1 MRLFSS
7 KRALSFLALSMA
19 LCHLSAAAQTSTAG
33 RAIGQANQPLAELAS
48 KASDI
53 VAVAGDYIITREEL
67 EKRLMMELY
76 PYDYDDYSEE
86 AEPADAKTVL
96 MTMVAEKAMVTE
108 ARKQGYLE
116 DETIHASIKRYRESR
131 LVNLLLQRHLQ
142 GRITVTEDEIRQR
155 MQADPTLDEARAK
168 AAIERVKANSI
179 LDQYYKQV
187 YEKSHIKKLSEN
199 FLRAIEIHQ
208 RLLYRPKKPR
218 NVPFIRTYQVT
229 DELTPEEKNIVLA
242 QYDRG
247 TVTLKDWLDAL
258 CEIVPPRRPTTL
270 NTPKGVEQLLESA
283 LRMPL
288 LVSEAEAAGLDKDE
302 SLLKL
307 VREYEDRR
315 LLSEVT
321 LAKQNEVKEPTTE
334 QIIVYFSK
342 HNEAFGT
349 SNRLKIDL
357 IWCEDL
363 KTARMAKAE
372 LDRGKDFELVKQKYS
387 LEKEGKPFDT
397 SVGSEG
403 LFWKDLWA
411 GDPNEVVGPVKGF
424 YRQGIKWRIVKILE
438 KKPGQVKPY
447 SNDMAEQV
455 KGRIMS
461 EQKKALV
468 AQYGQELL
476 KKYPYKI
483 YPNRIKDID
492 PLNIP

>member
-7 KRALSFLALSMA
+7 KRALSFLALSIG

-179 LDQYYKQV
+179 LDQYYKQI
-187 YEKSHIKKLSEN
+187 YEKSHVKKLSEN
-199 FLRAIEIHQ
+199 FLRAIDIHQ
-208 RLLYRPKKPR
+208 RLLHRPKKPR
-218 NVPFIRTYQVT
+218 NVPFIRTYQVK

-242 QYDRG
+242 EYDRG
-247 TVTLKDWLDAL
+247 KVTLKDWLDAL
-258 CEIVPPRRPTTL
+258 CEIAPPRRPTTL

-288 LVSEAEAAGLDKDE
+288 LVSEAESAGLDKDG

-315 LLSEVT
+315 LLSEAK

-424 YRQGIKWRIVKILE
+424 YREGITWRIVKILE

-447 SNDMAEQV
+447 SNEMAKQV

-461 EQKKALV
+461 EQKKTLV

-483 YPNRIKDID
+483 YPDRIKDID